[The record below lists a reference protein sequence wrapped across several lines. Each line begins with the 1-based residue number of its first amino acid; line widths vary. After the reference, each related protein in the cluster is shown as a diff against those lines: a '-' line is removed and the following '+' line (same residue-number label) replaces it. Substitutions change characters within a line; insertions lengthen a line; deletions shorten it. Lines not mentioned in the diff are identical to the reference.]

1 MFVGFENTDEEN
13 FEIFYLKTK
22 IEPIVNKVMPILLSS
37 KSETP
42 EVILYKEIKKLK
54 KKKKRNNEKLFVN
67 K

>member
-22 IEPIVNKVMPILLSS
+22 IEPIVNKIMPILLSS

-42 EVILYKEIKKLK
+42 EVILYKEIKKAQKEEK
-54 KKKKRNNEKLFVN
+54 KKQREALRK
-67 K
+67 